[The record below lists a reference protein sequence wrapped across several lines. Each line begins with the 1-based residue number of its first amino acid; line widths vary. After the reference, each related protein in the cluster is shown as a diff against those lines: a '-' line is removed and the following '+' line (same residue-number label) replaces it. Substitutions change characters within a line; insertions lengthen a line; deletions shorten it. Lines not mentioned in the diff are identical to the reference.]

1 MIAEGYS
8 VSELTKAAGIT
19 RQAYYKWLKHKP
31 SKREIEESEILQLIK
46 QLENE
51 HKQSVGYDKMTR
63 LINLSQQIP
72 YNVNKKRIIRIMKE
86 HGIKADYRQPTRKRI
101 QAQQAYEAENILKRQ
116 FNQTAANQ
124 VWVTDTTEI
133 TYGVRLN
140 KARLHVV
147 LDLYGQY
154 PVSWLITPTET
165 AEGAIKAFERARVN
179 EGALAPLIHTD
190 RGAAYTSK
198 AFNQYLVINS
208 ARHSYSA
215 PGTPADN
222 AVIEHWWADFKAIW
236 IAHLPK
242 AQTLVELEQQVKEG
256 ITYFTEKFISA
267 KRNDLTAAKYRFGKA
282 N

>member
-1 MIAEGYS
+1 MIVEGYS

-31 SKREIEESEILQLIK
+31 SKREIEESEIFQLIK

-63 LINLSQQIP
+63 LINLSQQIS

-101 QAQQAYEAENILKRQ
+101 QTQQAYEAENILKRQ

-140 KARLHVV
+140 KVRLHV
-147 LDLYGQY
+147 GIRSIW
-154 PVSWLITPTET
+154 PVSSKL
-165 AEGAIKAFERARVN
+165 VN
-179 EGALAPLIHTD
+179 
-190 RGAAYTSK
+190 YT
-198 AFNQYLVINS
+198 Y
-208 ARHSYSA
+208 
-215 PGTPADN
+215 
-222 AVIEHWWADFKAIW
+222 
-236 IAHLPK
+236 
-242 AQTLVELEQQVKEG
+242 
-256 ITYFTEKFISA
+256 
-267 KRNDLTAAKYRFGKA
+267 
-282 N
+282 

>member
-8 VSELTKAAGIT
+8 VSDLTKAAGIT
-19 RQAYYKWLKHKP
+19 RQAYYKWLK
-31 SKREIEESEILQLIK
+31 
-46 QLENE
+46 

-72 YNVNKKRIIRIMKE
+72 YNVNKKRTIRIMKK
-86 HGIKADYRQPTRKRI
+86 HGIKADYRQPTHKRI
-101 QAQQAYEAENILKRQ
+101 QAQQTYEAENILKRQ
-116 FNQTAANQ
+116 FNQTAANR
-124 VWVTDTTEI
+124 VWVTDTTEL

-140 KARLHVV
+140 KVRLHVV

-165 AEGAIKAFERARVN
+165 AEGAVKVFEKARIS

-198 AFNQYLVINS
+198 AFNQYLVINN
-208 ARHSYSA
+208 AQHSYSA

-267 KRNDLTAAKYRFGKA
+267 KRNDLTAAGL
-282 N
+282 

>member
-1 MIAEGYS
+1 
-8 VSELTKAAGIT
+8 
-19 RQAYYKWLKHKP
+19 
-31 SKREIEESEILQLIK
+31 
-46 QLENE
+46 
-51 HKQSVGYDKMTR
+51 MTR

-72 YNVNKKRIIRIMKE
+72 YNVNKKRTIRIMKK
-86 HGIKADYRQPTRKRI
+86 HGIKADYRQSTHKRI
-101 QAQQAYEAENILKRQ
+101 QAQQTYEAENILKRQ
-116 FNQTAANQ
+116 FNQTAANR
-124 VWVTDTTEI
+124 VWVTDTTEL

-140 KARLHVV
+140 KVRLHVV

-165 AEGAIKAFERARVN
+165 AEGAVKVFEKAQIS

-198 AFNQYLVINS
+198 AFNQYLVINN
-208 ARHSYSA
+208 AQHSYSA

-267 KRNDLTAAKYRFGKA
+267 KRNDLTAAEYRFGKA
-282 N
+282 D

>member
-1 MIAEGYS
+1 MIDEMEGIDRKATVASMKKYLKAYKYWQLKS
-8 VSELTKAAGIT
+8 MRRRPRLTSPVIDGQPKGQ
-19 RQAYYKWLKHKP
+19 RKSP
-31 SKREIEESEILQLIK
+31 
-46 QLENE
+46 
-51 HKQSVGYDKMTR
+51 D
-63 LINLSQQIP
+63 QQ
-72 YNVNKKRIIRIMKE
+72 
-86 HGIKADYRQPTRKRI
+86 T
-101 QAQQAYEAENILKRQ
+101 YEAENILNRQ
-116 FNQTAANQ
+116 FDQTAANQ
-124 VWVTDTTEI
+124 VWVTDTTELN
-133 TYGVRLN
+133 YGIRLN
-140 KARLHVV
+140 KVRLHVVLDLYGLV

-165 AEGAIKAFERARVN
+165 AEGVVQVFEQARMK

-198 AFNQYLVINS
+198 AFNQYLVVND
-208 ARHSYSA
+208 AQHSYSA

-242 AQTLVELEQQVKEG
+242 AQTLLELEGQVREG

-267 KRNDLTAAKYRFGKA
+267 KRNDLTAAEYRFGKA